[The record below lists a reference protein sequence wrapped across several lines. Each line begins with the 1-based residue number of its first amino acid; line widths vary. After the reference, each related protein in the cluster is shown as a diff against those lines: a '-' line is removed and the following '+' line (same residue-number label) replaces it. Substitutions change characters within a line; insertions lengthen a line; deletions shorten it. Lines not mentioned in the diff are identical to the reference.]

1 MKTHEILKSSLW
13 AFALLLALGLL
24 LFCSCAEEND
34 SSEDMGPEVGL
45 GHGGG
50 IPNKLKRPDH
60 PDSTLEIKFIVAG
73 DPQFTDMGNTSER
86 IARQRTVAHEIDSVE
101 NTDNFMG
108 IVMVGDL
115 VDSDEYYHLTAFRQ
129 AYEYDYP
136 GEDHGCIWGDCWL
149 LHTDTACTDMYKY
162 YSGNAQVDTAVYPLL
177 GNHDHD
183 EDSFTWNYIP
193 DRMYNSEALY
203 DGKDDQGEIISNW
216 YNPNLYAWEWGSYH
230 FIAMGLWA
238 FSKGFD
244 DGVNQGKVDWLID
257 HLSKIDKDK
266 PIIMFQHYGF
276 DVAKKWWTDD
286 DRDKLRNVIC
296 DSDDFKTSCN
306 PYNVIA
312 LFTGHSHVFKKLDDI
327 LSGHGPRKIPNLIVD
342 DAGFAGENSEK
353 EKNQGAG
360 FFYVKIKMN
369 DDNTAATMT
378 VDRRVLEG
386 KGIDRDYHT
395 SDCKEY
401 INKYTG
407 DDDPYT
413 GDKWK
418 IYWDREY
425 KTIEFTPSLVR
436 FRQGE
441 PNNGGGNENCAVMMS
456 WGRYN
461 DYICTEKR
469 HVLCYDEA
477 NEDWHISGGQ
487 YNWKMAFRM
496 CEQSGWVFSDP
507 KTIAEQLAVIERME
521 DDDISEV
528 WVNYTDLLVE
538 GKWQEGPEF
547 LRYFAPGEPNNG
559 EQFFERGWGQNC
571 LAIMSDLSFH
581 DFPCEDALKYYMC
594 KKSSKS
600 EDWTV
605 FTSDPARD
613 WLHGY
618 ALCGEDFE
626 GLDPDDAKSFE
637 GIFDVADD
645 FFDAHSDAWA
655 IWLPMSDLDSEGVWT
670 DEKPWI
676 ADTGGWASDQP
687 DGGNGQNCA
696 ILMSTGWHD
705 AEYEQST
712 EEFWPFACRNYE
724 TGEWGIAG
732 IIGATSSDWVQGF
745 EACRTQ
751 LGIRYYF
758 ACPIR
763 ESDNNELDALRAQ
776 KNIAR
781 VWLNYTDAPSD
792 SGDSLEG
799 FWRHGY
805 WKNWYPGQPDNGD
818 GNENCIV
825 SMAEKD
831 GGLWADRDCN
841 KEYPV
846 LCRFDEHAEPGLWIG
861 LGSRKYHDA
870 HAECAS
876 HWGYKF
882 SYPTCPSEQAEV
894 NALSLELGDI
904 PFWIQLNDIPMEGMF
919 QPW

>member
-1 MKTHEILKSSLW
+1 MW

-605 FTSDPARD
+605 VTSDPARD
-613 WLHGY
+613 WLNGY
-618 ALCGEDFE
+618 ALCGDDFE
-626 GLDPDDAKSFE
+626 GPDPDDAGSFVD
-637 GIFDVADD
+637 IIAVAKD
-645 FFDAHSDAWA
+645 FFDDNASAWA
-655 IWLPMSDLDSEGVWT
+655 IWLPLSDLDEEGVWT
-670 DEKPWI
+670 NEKPWI
-676 ADTGGWASDQP
+676 ADRGGWAPNEPNSETEDE
-687 DGGNGQNCA
+687 DYCLMWSNGEWVDVPRDYGA
-696 ILMSTGWHD
+696 
-705 AEYEQST
+705 
-712 EEFWPFACRNYE
+712 FKFACRNYK
-724 TGEWGIAG
+724 TGEWQLSASRGSNWI
-732 IIGATSSDWVQGF
+732 DGF
-745 EACRTQ
+745 EHCRK
-751 LGIRYYF
+751 LGLRYYF
-758 ACPIR
+758 ATPIR
-763 ESDNNELDALRAQ
+763 NDDNDELISLAGGN
-776 KNIAR
+776 KI
-781 VWLNYTDAPSD
+781 WLNYTDRDSD
-792 SGDSLEG
+792 SGESMEG
-799 FWRHGY
+799 FWRHGF
-805 WKNWYPGQPDNGD
+805 WKPWND
-818 GNENCIV
+818 GEPHSYSRIENCAGIQ
-825 SMAEKD
+825 AEGRYWFDVKCTTKMRPACRSDTD
-831 GGLWADRDCN
+831 GHWYIAAL
-841 KEYPV
+841 
-846 LCRFDEHAEPGLWIG
+846 AEWSDVP
-861 LGSRKYHDA
+861 DF
-870 HAECAS
+870 CAA
-876 HWGYKF
+876 YNNMYF
-882 SYPTCPSEQAEV
+882 SYPTCQSEL
-894 NALSLELGDI
+894 NAWYDVLHVLDDVWSPFSDI
-904 PFWIQLNDIPMEGMF
+904 KHEGYF
-919 QPW
+919 TPW